1 MLVKSANLTFR
12 QIVKSANRE
21 GGEHDRTHNL
31 MLQAKKQRTGYA
43 LRFTH
48 YAHETFS
55 HSTTHLKFR
64 LTCKVFGTHLRS
76 LDGDFFFLLQ

>member
-21 GGEHDRTHNL
+21 GGE
-31 MLQAKKQRTGYA
+31 QSYA

>member
-31 MLQAKKQRTGYA
+31 MLANRVTHYA
-43 LRFTH
+43 LRITPMRPSLIAPRTSNLGLPARFLEHT
-48 YAHETFS
+48 YAP
-55 HSTTHLKFR
+55 
-64 LTCKVFGTHLRS
+64 LTAT
-76 LDGDFFFLLQ
+76 FFLLQ